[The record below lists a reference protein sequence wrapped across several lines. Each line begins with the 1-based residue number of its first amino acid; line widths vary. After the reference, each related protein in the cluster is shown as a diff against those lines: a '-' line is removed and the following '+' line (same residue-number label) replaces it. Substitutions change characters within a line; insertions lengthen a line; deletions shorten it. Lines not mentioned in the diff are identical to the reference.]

1 MFHSSSSGAIVVTG
15 GGGGIGQATVAAL
28 REAGFTPIV
37 LDIANGVDAADPNSV
52 RAFLDESAPQTLRGV
67 VALAGV
73 AGAGGIDETDI
84 DDWHFVIR
92 ANLDTAYVV
101 VRESLSRLRAGAGD
115 RGIVLMSSVNGRH
128 GGNTLSGPAYATAK
142 AGLIG
147 LTRHL
152 ASTLAS
158 DGIRA
163 NAVAPGP
170 VETAMYHR
178 LSAAQQEA
186 LIAQIPLHRT
196 LQPTE
201 VAGAV
206 TFLLSDAARS
216 ITGAVLDM
224 NGGLWMG

>member
-1 MFHSSSSGAIVVTG
+1 
-15 GGGGIGQATVAAL
+15 
-28 REAGFTPIV
+28 IV
-37 LDIANGVDAADPNSV
+37 LDISSGVDAADPASV
-52 RAFLDESAPQTLRGV
+52 REFLDESAPQELRGV
-67 VALAGV
+67 VALAGA
-73 AGAGGIDETDI
+73 AGAGGIDDTDI
-84 DDWHFVIR
+84 DDWHSVLR

-101 VRESLSRLRAGAGD
+101 VRESLSRLRAESGD

-152 ASTLAS
+152 ASTLAPS
-158 DGIRA
+158 GIRA
-163 NAVAPGP
+163 NAIAPGP

-178 LSAAQQEA
+178 LSAAQQQA
-186 LIAQIPLHRT
+186 LVAQIPLHRT
-196 LQPTE
+196 LAPTE
-201 VAGAV
+201 VAGAI